1 MANPQAKKYVVTEL
15 SFINNAIRQP
25 GDVVDYGGEVHDNL
39 VPFKSEAQAQ
49 AIAQEAEA
57 AENPA
62 PTEEPLA

>member
-1 MANPQAKKYVVTEL
+1 MANPQAKKYVVTEV

-25 GDVVDYGGEVHDNL
+25 GDVVDYVGEVHDNL